1 MSNPDLK
8 TEGFAPTLVDP
19 PPGSNKGAIAHEAI
33 GRTTQPGNKP
43 ISGSDLKLFAQSA
56 GKIASQNLQRTPAFG
71 KLYEYGGRDINSNSF
86 ERYYAYGNISN
97 KLGFNPYRDNEAL
110 YLANTSTFADFGRMM
125 RYSFPRLAAAG
136 VVDAVTS
143 IPQTFSN
150 LTGKPVGDLDQA
162 RRYAK
167 ASDIGYSSRAGIGA
181 SASNIIMSGAYTM
194 GMLAETAGEFAL
206 ASLLATFTGGS
217 SYVTAAASAATKVSK
232 IGRFAQMA
240 GKTFKA
246 AVPRVDQ
253 LFKSATNTVKA
264 VKTLNNWNV
273 SKQFW
278 TAAATNSLKFFN
290 PLQGTFDAVK
300 TLRTSKGLGGMAIA
314 SKSAGQ
320 FYGNIKEITSAA
332 SESNLEAGFV
342 KDEIFNDE
350 YEKFMI
356 ENRRAPNDED
366 LNRLIE
372 VAQRGATRTYL
383 QNLGTIFYSNRLTFG
398 KIFKPIPRLNKFLTA
413 EDYISIGAGKLVKD
427 KSKDTAGLILTKY
440 VENGSRASLKEAI
453 KARRLT
459 KTLVNGFLVNV
470 NEGLQEN
477 LQEAFSKANTDY
489 YRYVYNNPN
498 NKSGMLYS
506 TAMMDGLKSQLS
518 GQGLETFISGFLMGP
533 LVGSVRKSVI
543 FGVNNIKNI
552 RNKEALQN
560 YKKLSRK
567 LGEEFSKKIN
577 DELKNNL
584 SVYLDPRV
592 LHASELELLD
602 TEVNLSTEQQNFR
615 NAIDAKNQMF
625 IRSVL
630 QASKSNALDL
640 FLENINSLKEM
651 DVQGVKE
658 RLNLSTDEEAQNVL
672 DKVDTLV
679 QRANGVAKT
688 YTDLQK
694 LLPNPYPTVRLK
706 TDPGTGNVL
715 STPEEF
721 ELYTRKK
728 AWDNMLE
735 GLTTFHATHS
745 DNLRRLENMQKTVG
759 KMWELDPLIKG
770 NSQDFSLLMVD
781 SQLESEID
789 LLQSQISNLKSSTDK
804 ADIER
809 VDALNKKYEI
819 LVKYQNNMLLYK
831 TPVSVLM
838 QQYIEAGSVKKGGVP
853 IYKEDYDALSDA
865 EKTEINEKLLEFIKS
880 SKENVLDKL
889 QENFIEFAQYM
900 RRPGALMPEAG
911 LTRLWDHLRDYID
924 LSIDT
929 DLMAKAIEINSSFDT
944 FVANAERNYA
954 FMQELYDR
962 RFEDNEEFIK
972 LGLKQ
977 ELANAFLNHIADKY
991 DLYVSP
997 EQFAQFL
1004 EDGTGITFFISEK
1017 DKTLIDES
1025 NPMFSDYMQYFRNL
1039 KEVYDATAAK
1049 EEAGADTTADVEGET
1064 IPDITDEEKD
1074 VSEDS
1079 KSMVDSYLTSEK
1091 IDELSEELGTID
1103 EVLKELETKLE
1114 C

>member
-33 GRTTQPGNKP
+33 GRATQPGNKP

-71 KLYEYGGRDINSNSF
+71 KLYEYGGRDVNSNSF

-110 YLANTSTFADFGRMM
+110 YLANTSTFADFGRMI
-125 RYSFPRLAAAG
+125 RYSFPRLSGAG
-136 VVDAVTS
+136 VVDNIVS

-167 ASDIGYSSRAGIGA
+167 ASDIGYSSRAGVGA
-181 SASNIIMSGAYTM
+181 SASNIIMSSAYTL

-206 ASLLATFTGGS
+206 ASLLAVPTGGS
-217 SYVTAAASAATKVSK
+217 SYAAAGVSAATKVSK
-232 IGRFAQMA
+232 IARFAQAA

-278 TAAATNSLKFFN
+278 TAAATNSLKFLN

-300 TLRTSKGLGGMAIA
+300 TLRTSKGLAGMAIA

-372 VAQRGATRTYL
+372 VAQQGATRTYL

-413 EDYISIGAGKLVKD
+413 EDYISIGAGKLVRD

-453 KARRLT
+453 KARSLT

-477 LQEAFSKANTDY
+477 LQEAFSKANSDY

-533 LVGSVRKSVI
+533 LVGSVRKSAI
-543 FGVNNIKNI
+543 SGINNIKNI

-602 TEVNLSTEQQNFR
+602 TEVNLSTEQQNLR

-630 QASKSNALDL
+630 QASKSNSLDL

-706 TDPGTGNVL
+706 TDPATGNIL
-715 STPEEF
+715 STPEEY

-809 VDALNKKYEI
+809 VNALNKKYEI
-819 LVKYQNNMLLYK
+819 LVKYQYNMLLYK

-838 QQYIEAGSVKKGGVP
+838 QQYSDIE
-853 IYKEDYDALSDA
+853 DFDALSDA
-865 EKTEINEKLLEFIKS
+865 EKLEFIKS

-900 RRPGALMPEAG
+900 RRPGALMPESG
-911 LTRLWDHLRDYID
+911 LTRLWDQLRDYID
-924 LSIDT
+924 LSVDT

-1025 NPMFSDYMQYFRNL
+1025 NPMFSDYMRYFRDL

-1049 EEAGADTTADVEGET
+1049 EEAGADTAADIEGEI

-1079 KSMVDSYLTSEK
+1079 KAMVDSYLTSDK
-1091 IDELSEELGTID
+1091 IDELSKELGTID
-1103 EVLKELETKLE
+1103 EVLKKLETKLE